1 MQRIKKGGIMEEN
14 KGKDK
19 YRRELNF
26 WHVVFLSTGG
36 IVTNF
41 IDRYSCL

>member
-1 MQRIKKGGIMEEN
+1 MERMKKGCIMDEN

-41 IDRYSCL
+41 IDGYSCL